1 MTDRK
6 YWYVKF
12 PTYQYEEDAAALA
25 KEQGLTI
32 IDARFDA
39 GDGVAGPKLT
49 VKGDSSAPGEPE
61 LLDSTP
67 DKPEFFDVFKVA
79 GGERST
85 RASKSRLTRADA
97 ESWVAARPDTEYV
110 IISG

>member
-6 YWYVKF
+6 YWYVEF

-25 KEQGLTI
+25 KEHGLTI

-49 VKGDSSAPGEPE
+49 VKGDSS
-61 LLDSTP
+61 TP
-67 DKPEFFDVFKVA
+67 DEPEFFDVFKVVD
-79 GGERST
+79 GERST

-110 IISG
+110 ILSG